1 MGLAWMRATSK
12 RVPMARVPKRRLD
25 VELVEQGYFSD
36 AAAAGRAVMAG
47 LVSSGGERLTKPGQ
61 QVAVGTPLH
70 LKGSRKSSALGLGTY
85 VSRGGLKLEGAL
97 SSFAMDVRGLRCVD
111 VGCSTGG
118 FTDCLLK
125 QGAAHVCSVDVG
137 YGQFDWGLRGDER
150 VSLFERTNICEAD
163 PDALGAP
170 FDLAVAD
177 VSFTSVAAILPSVMA
192 LLGEAGKFCTLVK
205 PQFEAAS
212 SAVGEGGIVRDP
224 QVHVE
229 VLERVIAGLNGA
241 GMFVTDACV
250 SPIHGAKGNIEYFV
264 LASMQ
269 AASRDIDVKSLV
281 ERAWG
286 TSERNETL

>member
-1 MGLAWMRATSK
+1 
-12 RVPMARVPKRRLD
+12 MARVPKRRLD
-25 VELVEQGYFSD
+25 AELVEQGFFDDVAQAS
-36 AAAAGRAVMAG
+36 RAVMAG
-47 LVSSGGERLTKPGQ
+47 LVSAGGERLTKPGE
-61 QVAVGTPLH
+61 QVPVGIPLH
-70 LKGSRKSSALGLGTY
+70 LKGSRKQSALGLGTY

-97 SSFAMDVRGLRCVD
+97 HSFDIDVHGLTCVD

-125 QGAAHVCSVDVG
+125 QGASHVASVDVG
-137 YGQFDWGLRGDER
+137 YGQFDWGLRQDAR

-163 PDALGAP
+163 PGVLGAP

-192 LLGEAGKFCTLVK
+192 LLAPSGCFCTLVK

-212 SAVGEGGIVRDP
+212 SSVGEGGIVRDP

-241 GMFVTDACV
+241 GMSVRDACV

-269 AASRDIDVKSLV
+269 SASQEINVKSLV
-281 ERAWG
+281 DDAWG
-286 TSERNETL
+286 NTERNETL